1 LTSASFSFGC
11 CRFDQ
16 QQNVEQNNLSL
27 RRSQT
32 LKTRERPST
41 PFDSKQIELSHAT
54 NETNELFPPRNV
66 VKWRLQHQILYSRDI
81 SSKTQVIWFKQEW
94 IRNNLLIHH
103 IGTLRRNTV
112 TDQTGLNRSFVKST
126 ILHDALFNLLDSI
139 LIKVACSW
147 HNLSSVTGKKICGLK
162 RSFFRCIIFLTCHY
176 IVFVLKQA
184 VLSKSKHGGN
194 NASIIGASSPSPN
207 KQVLSDENQW

>member
-1 LTSASFSFGC
+1 M
-11 CRFDQ
+11 
-16 QQNVEQNNLSL
+16 
-27 RRSQT
+27 
-32 LKTRERPST
+32 
-41 PFDSKQIELSHAT
+41 
-54 NETNELFPPRNV
+54 
-66 VKWRLQHQILYSRDI
+66 RLQHQILYSRDI

-194 NASIIGASSPSPN
+194 NASIIGEVRLHRINKFFRTRINGDLVAGIGLAWFVVPGSRRRYDKHLSENSSIRVTSM
-207 KQVLSDENQW
+207 SM